1 MLNILTI
8 HILKQHLEMNFRN
21 NLKTFNKRYTLVVS
35 LVYFREEIIFT
46 RGKVQFQMNFQY

>member
-8 HILKQHLEMNFRN
+8 HILKQHLEMNFIN